1 MKSDSQ
7 PLVSIVIPCYNHENF
22 VQESIQ
28 SVIEQTYQNIELII
42 IDDGSNDN
50 SVEKIQEMIPACQE
64 RFVRFEFRH
73 RPNKGLSATLN
84 EALDWCQGSYYS
96 AIASDDMLL
105 QSKIA
110 IQVEYLENP
119 NNVKCAGV
127 FGNVIYIDNNSDYLR
142 ESRLLFKR
150 NKFEDIFLQNY
161 SILAPTQLLRLDL
174 VRKVGYY
181 DEDVKIEDYYM
192 WLKLTFSN
200 KFHLDSLEDCF
211 VKYRA
216 HENNSS
222 KNFHLM
228 HQERL
233 KVLKSYM
240 KFDSYN
246 KAVSLSYLM
255 YAHDILRQN
264 KIESLK
270 AFKMSFINYKRIIF
284 SKFAQLYLARLLYGL
299 AIR

>member
-1 MKSDSQ
+1 MVN
-7 PLVSIVIPCYNHENF
+7 PLVSIVIPCYNHESF
-22 VQESIQ
+22 VQDCIQ
-28 SVIEQTYQNIELII
+28 SVIDQTYQNIELII
-42 IDDGSNDN
+42 IDDGSKDN
-50 SVEKIQEMIPACQE
+50 SVAKIQEMISACKV
-64 RFVRFEFRH
+64 RFTRFEFRT
-73 RPNKGLSATLN
+73 RANKGLSATLN
-84 EALDWCQGSYYS
+84 EALEWCQGSYYS

-216 HENNSS
+216 HETNSSNNSQ
-222 KNFHLM
+222 LM
-228 HQERL
+228 HEERL
-233 KVLKSYM
+233 KVLRNYKELDNYEQ
-240 KFDSYN
+240 
-246 KAVSLSYLM
+246 AISLSYLM
-255 YAHDILRQN
+255 YANEILKKNRN
-264 KIESLK
+264 TSLK
-270 AFKMSFINYKRIIF
+270 IFRRGFLINKKIIF
-284 SKFAQLYLARLLYGL
+284 KRSAVKYLMKLAYGL
-299 AIR
+299 VV